1 MSECIYTQEQFDK
14 ILKERNQLANEN
26 FKLKQQLA
34 EKEKEFDWLHKKFA
48 KYAESN
54 QDKISFCIEQLE
66 KIKKWIHEHRVIPF
80 FEERY
85 IVYVKSLNNE
95 IDNQIEELKK
105 EIENGN

>member
-26 FKLKQQLA
+26 FKLKQ
-34 EKEKEFDWLHKKFA
+34 EFDIFTIKNAFKYQNVMEKSKMEFA
-48 KYAESN
+48 VEYA
-54 QDKISFCIEQLE
+54 IERLE

-105 EIENGN
+105 ENGNG

>member
-14 ILKERNQLANEN
+14 ILKERNELANEN
-26 FKLKQQLA
+26 FKLKQ
-34 EKEKEFDWLHKKFA
+34 EFDIFTIKNAFKYQNVMEKSKMEFA
-48 KYAESN
+48 VEYA
-54 QDKISFCIEQLE
+54 IEQLE
-66 KIKKWIHEHRVIPF
+66 KVKEWIHEHRVIPF

-105 EIENGN
+105 ENGNG